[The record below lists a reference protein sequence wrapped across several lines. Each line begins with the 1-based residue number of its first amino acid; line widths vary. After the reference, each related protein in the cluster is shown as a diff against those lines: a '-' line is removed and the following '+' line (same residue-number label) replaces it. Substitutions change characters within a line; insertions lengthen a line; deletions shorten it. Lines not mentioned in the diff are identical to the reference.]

1 MKNTNRA
8 FSLIELMVVVAIM
21 AIMASGAVIGLGR
34 TTDDMAVR
42 ESANHIKDVIQK
54 AELVALQGEVAI
66 EIRFL
71 PGFLV
76 INEVYGETPSRITID
91 GACAPPYEG
100 FSVAGTGKVTQT
112 TDLHG
117 MGFETELYDNGPA
130 SQPFCFDFDSAPD
143 TEWTFRFESGE
154 EYGVIRYAHF
164 NLLRD
169 PPGKLALDTGG
180 DDLRMVITGPQIG
193 RKYFRNGENVSG
205 LSFSLVDTDD
215 PSVTAVVSFP

>member
-1 MKNTNRA
+1 MKNTNRG

-21 AIMASGAVIGLGR
+21 AIMASGAVIGLGK

-54 AELVALQGEVAI
+54 AELVALRGEVAI

-71 PGFLV
+71 SGFLV
-76 INEVYGETPSRITID
+76 INEVYGETPSRIITE
-91 GACAPPYEG
+91 GVCEPPDEG
-100 FSVAGTGKVTQT
+100 FSVAGTGRVTQT

-117 MGFETELYDNGPA
+117 MGFEIELYEDGPA

-169 PPGKLALDTGG
+169 TPGKLVLNTGG
-180 DDLRMVITGPQIG
+180 DDLRLVITGPQIG
-193 RKYFRNGENVSG
+193 RKYFKNGKNVSD
-205 LSFSLVDTDD
+205 LSFNLVNADD
-215 PSVTAVVSFP
+215 PSVTAVVSLP